1 MDNRTDDNKL
11 SPEASRSRREY
22 YRKWRADNKSGD
34 RAIKSRY
41 WEKKAREIFGDG
53 YIGPAPG
60 EDMSQQA
67 REVRRKY
74 YAEYRNKNPETV
86 TRAYKNYWEKKAKE
100 IIK

>member
-1 MDNRTDDNKL
+1 MVNTSGNYKL
-11 SPEASRSRREY
+11 SPEASKSRSEY
-22 YRKWRADNKSGD
+22 YRKWRAENRSGD

-41 WEKKAREIFGDG
+41 WEKKAQELFGEE
-53 YIGPAPG
+53 YHGPVPG
-60 EDMSQQA
+60 EELSEQA

-74 YAEYRNKNPETV
+74 YAEYRNKNKETV